1 MVRRIALARETV
13 DLKQRD
19 LDRKNTL
26 VANRAGSQADLD
38 NSMTLLVVA
47 KTALEQLE
55 QQAEA
60 IRNQLLGDPNLPIE
74 KYPPYAQ
81 AAAALDQAKRDLD
94 HTVLRAP
101 IAGMATQVASIQLG
115 RYLTAGTPVFSLI
128 DDTKPWIDANPKET
142 DITHLQGRPA
152 GRYLGR
158 YVPGTQVPRRG
169 RGGQP
174 RNGRA
179 VRDPAAAERE
189 RKLGQG
195 RAARAGAHR
204 IRAGRG
210 CARPALRHERQRRYR
225 HGPAEHRALLARPQ
239 QQGCGTAQMIGAA
252 AALSPTARRAL
263 LTICAMTATIMQALD
278 TTIANVALPYMQG
291 SLSASLDQVSWVL
304 TSYIVAAAVMTAPVG
319 WLADRFG
326 RKKLFIVCVG
336 GFTVASL
343 LCALAQNIEQI
354 VAFRLMQG
362 MCGAALVPLSQSV
375 MLDAY
380 PIEQRG
386 QAMGIWGVGVMLGPI
401 MGPTLG
407 GWLTENYSWHW
418 VFLVNIPVG
427 IVTVFG
433 LLVFMDETKRQ
444 AHLKFDWFGFLA
456 LAAGI
461 GGMQLMLDRGEQLGW
476 FGSPEI
482 VAWLII
488 SIVGFYY
495 FFAHSLTTPEPFVR
509 FAIFKDRN
517 FLIGCFFMVIM
528 GLMLFSSMALS
539 APFIQN
545 VLGYPI
551 EAAGWVLASRGLGT
565 LVGMLLIGRLLRM
578 FEARYLILI
587 GLTLTALTM
596 YQMTGFTADTSGRT
610 IIIIGLVQGFGMGF
624 VFIPLSTVAFLTL
637 PPRYRTD
644 GTSMLTLVRNVA
656 SSAGISVVIANL
668 TNMTTTF
675 RSQLVEHISPFNDA
689 LQHPDV
695 SRWMDVAT
703 DQGRA
708 IAEQMVT
715 LQAAIMA
722 YANDFMLLTVICALS
737 IPFVFFIGSTASLR
751 GGRVSVREHAPAM
764 E

>member
-1 MVRRIALARETV
+1 
-13 DLKQRD
+13 
-19 LDRKNTL
+19 
-26 VANRAGSQADLD
+26 
-38 NSMTLLVVA
+38 MT
-47 KTALEQLE
+47 
-55 QQAEA
+55 
-60 IRNQLLGDPNLPIE
+60 
-74 KYPPYAQ
+74 
-81 AAAALDQAKRDLD
+81 
-94 HTVLRAP
+94 
-101 IAGMATQVASIQLG
+101 
-115 RYLTAGTPVFSLI
+115 
-128 DDTKPWIDANPKET
+128 
-142 DITHLQGRPA
+142 
-152 GRYLGR
+152 
-158 YVPGTQVPRRG
+158 
-169 RGGQP
+169 
-174 RNGRA
+174 
-179 VRDPAAAERE
+179 
-189 RKLGQG
+189 
-195 RAARAGAHR
+195 
-204 IRAGRG
+204 
-210 CARPALRHERQRRYR
+210 
-225 HGPAEHRALLARPQ
+225 
-239 QQGCGTAQMIGAA
+239 GAA
-252 AALSPTARRAL
+252 AALSPGARRAL
-263 LTICAMTATIMQALD
+263 LTICTMTATIMQALD

-291 SLSASLDQVSWVL
+291 SLSASLDQISWVL

-319 WLADRFG
+319 WLSDRFG

-343 LCALAQNIEQI
+343 LCALSQNIEQI
-354 VAFRLMQG
+354 VAFRLLQG
-362 MCGAALVPLSQSV
+362 MCGAALVPLSQAV

-418 VFLVNIPVG
+418 VFLVNLPVG
-427 IVTVFG
+427 VLTVLG
-433 LLVFMDETKRQ
+433 LLVFMDETRRQ

-482 VAWLII
+482 VAELII

-495 FFAHSLTTPEPFVR
+495 FFAHALTTPEPFVR
-509 FAIFKDRN
+509 FAIFRDRN
-517 FLIGCFFMVIM
+517 FLIGCFFMLVM

-551 EAAGWVLASRGLGT
+551 ETTGWVLASRGLGT
-565 LVGMLLIGRLLRM
+565 LFGMLLIGRLLRL
-578 FEARYLILI
+578 FEARWLILI
-587 GLTLTALTM
+587 GLTLTAATM
-596 YQMTGFTADTSGRT
+596 YQMTGFTTDTSART
-610 IIIIGLVQGFGMGF
+610 IVIIGLVQGFGMGF

-637 PPRYRTD
+637 EPRYRTD

-675 RSQLVEHISPFNDA
+675 RSQLAEHISPFNDA
-689 LQHPDV
+689 LQQ
-695 SRWMDVAT
+695 MDVARWLDLAT

-708 IAEQMVT
+708 LADQMIT
-715 LQAAIMA
+715 LQAVIMA
-722 YANDFMLLTVICALS
+722 YANDFMLLTLICVLS
-737 IPFVFFIGSTASLR
+737 IPFVLAIGSTASLR